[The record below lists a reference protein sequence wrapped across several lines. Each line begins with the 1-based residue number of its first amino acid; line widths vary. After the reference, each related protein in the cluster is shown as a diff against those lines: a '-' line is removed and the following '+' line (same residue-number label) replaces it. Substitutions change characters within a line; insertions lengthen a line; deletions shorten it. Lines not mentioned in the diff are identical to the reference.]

1 MIRTI
6 AMTILSFL
14 AAMFYLF
21 RPTSGPIESRWQMLE
36 LGIEII
42 LINILIGRPR
52 WLTVVALNAR
62 NRFGVGTGSGS
73 SKRPPSAT
81 G

>member
-52 WLTVVALNAR
+52 WLTVVVLNAR
-62 NRFGVGTGSGS
+62 DRFGAATGLGS